1 MVKYVNSWPETR
13 AGKNIFIISSKDSSK
28 MSKILEIE
36 FCAYAE
42 LYDTDDNDDD
52 EESIVTN
59 FRDVITDDGSRS
71 QNSSR

>member
-1 MVKYVNSWPETR
+1 
-13 AGKNIFIISSKDSSK
+13 

-71 QNSSR
+71 QNS

>member
-1 MVKYVNSWPETR
+1 
-13 AGKNIFIISSKDSSK
+13 

-52 EESIVTN
+52 EESIDKFSRRDNRRRIKKSKFIEISDDLKHCYNERFFLINNPQPIEMSTN
-59 FRDVITDDGSRS
+59 
-71 QNSSR
+71 

>member
-13 AGKNIFIISSKDSSK
+13 AGKNIFIISSKGSSK

-59 FRDVITDDGSRS
+59 FRDVITDGSRS